1 MRKLPF
7 LVLALIAAA
16 GCNPRPLFLQP
27 RPQREWPATLQAAKV
42 AAREGRYAQAD
53 TLLAR
58 FAADNAGSY
67 ESREALYW
75 RALLLADPAN
85 PQASS
90 ADALRTINQYF
101 AIGSTAEAYDEAT
114 VLRRVLQ
121 HEDSLTRT
129 LAQAQRLIAE
139 AQEAA
144 AEPERAPATPAAQP
158 APAHPRKPQPR
169 RGGPPPPRRAVE
181 GALGAGPR
189 EAKTVR
195 AAALDPGCGK
205 GGATALFGAHGQPT
219 TPSPF
224 RPATPP

>member
-129 LAQAQRLIAE
+129 LAQARRLIAE

-144 AEPERAPATPAAQP
+144 AEPERAPSTPAAQP
-158 APAHPRKPQPR
+158 APASRETIRENRNLVEEVR
-169 RGGPPPPRRAVE
+169 RLRDELSKARSELDRVRRRLSE
-181 GALGAGPR
+181 
-189 EAKTVR
+189 
-195 AAALDPGCGK
+195 
-205 GGATALFGAHGQPT
+205 Q
-219 TPSPF
+219 
-224 RPATPP
+224 RP